1 MSTAMS
7 SSNRSMFWRII
18 RRLLAANRGRLV
30 VILLALGAGAAIT
43 AALLNLQVDAKRRI
57 TTEFRTFG
65 PNVVIAPRG
74 EDDPS
79 RQRTTMPESTLENIP
94 RLNDGNQVVSVGWLS
109 LIANVR
115 RQVSSNASATFA
127 PIVITGHTGGIQQ
140 ELLNKVKKFAAAP
153 PARSSA
159 RNPINTL
166 PYCNLGTKAAA
177 ALNVHEG
184 DTLLLRYAS
193 VEETCSVELV
203 FSYGGQQ
210 DNQISVYIETAQK
223 LANLPGRVDLIEI
236 VVPGTP
242 HSIEHFIADLQPRFS
257 NADVRPIRQFTEG
270 EAKIYDRISGILSA
284 TVALVLLLTAL
295 CVMAAMTNVAMER
308 RNDVGL
314 MKAIGGATRRV
325 LRLFLAEA
333 ALLGLTGGVLGAA
346 VGILLS
352 MWLGKAVFG
361 VAARPRLIVYPVS
374 VALTII
380 VAIAGAYPLRRLA
393 NIRPAAVFRGE
404 A

>member
-1 MSTAMS
+1 MMPD
-7 SSNRSMFWRII
+7 RKMFWRII
-18 RRLLAANRGRLV
+18 RRLLGANRGRLS

-43 AALLNLQVDAKRRI
+43 AALLNLQVDAKRRL
-57 TTEFRTFG
+57 TTEFSTFG
-65 PNVVIAPRG
+65 PNVIIAPRG
-74 EDDPS
+74 DDGPAT
-79 RQRTTMPESTLENIP
+79 QPWTMPESIIENIP
-94 RLNDGNQVVSVGWLS
+94 RVNEGNQVVSIGWLY
-109 LIANVR
+109 LIAN
-115 RQVSSNASATFA
+115 AA
-127 PIVITGHTGGIQQ
+127 PHGSKTGAPTESVPVVVAGYTGGVQQ
-140 ELLNKVKKFAAAP
+140 EMLNSSPSASRLLT
-153 PARSSA
+153 SG
-159 RNPINTL
+159 L
-166 PYCNLGTKAAA
+166 PYCNLGVKVAST
-177 ALNVHEG
+177 LNAHEG
-184 DTLLLRYAS
+184 DRLTLRS
-193 VEETCSVELV
+193 GPVEEICSVWHVLS
-203 FSYGGQQ
+203 FGDQQ
-210 DNQISVYIETAQK
+210 DNQISVHVETAQK
-223 LANLPGRVDLIEI
+223 LAQLPGRIGLIEV

-242 HSIEHFIADLQPRFS
+242 ASIGRFIGPLQQHL
-257 NADVRPIRQFTEG
+257 AGTDVRPIRQFTEG
-270 EAKIYDRISGILSA
+270 EAKIYNRISGILSA
-284 TVALVLLLTAL
+284 TVGLVLVLTAL

-346 VGILLS
+346 IGILLS

-361 VAARPRLIVYPVS
+361 VAARPRLIVYPVA